1 VRIVVPYAAGGPTDA
16 SARLIAEAMRPH
28 LGQSVVIENKGGAGG
43 IPGTEEVVRSTA
55 DGYTLLLGGAGPLV
69 VSPAAKRLRYDVRKD
84 LAPLGQTWRSAQ
96 VLAVHPKLG
105 VKSLAELVA
114 YAKANPA
121 ALNAGSAGV
130 GTLPHLSIEMLNQAA
145 GIKIVHV
152 PFRGTGAALPNLLGG
167 QIELMFGDVAVLAP
181 NIETKNLIALAVT
194 SPERSP
200 RLPDLPTVAEAGF
213 PALVAESW
221 YGLLAPARVPPAVLG
236 QIEAALRQALA
247 DPAYRESA
255 KKHGSE
261 VAETSSALFGR
272 LIESE
277 TEKWAPVVR
286 SAGFDIQ

>member
-1 VRIVVPYAAGGPTDA
+1 
-16 SARLIAEAMRPH
+16 MRTH
-28 LGQSVVIENKGGAGG
+28 LGQSLVIENKGGAGG
-43 IPGTEEVVRSTA
+43 IPGTEEVVRAAA

-69 VSPAAKRLRYDVRKD
+69 VSPAVKRLRYDVRKD
-84 LAPLGQTWRSAQ
+84 LTPLGQTWRSSQ

-105 VKSLAELVA
+105 IKTMAELVA
-114 YAKANPA
+114 YAKANPEK
-121 ALNAGSAGV
+121 LNAGSAGV

-181 NIETKNLIALAVT
+181 NVESHNLIGLAVT
-194 SPERSP
+194 SPERSA

-221 YGLLAPARVPPAVLG
+221 YGLLAPARPPPAVLKRL
-236 QIEAALRQALA
+236 EDALRQALA
-247 DPAYRESA
+247 DPPYRESA
-255 KKHGSE
+255 KKHGSD
-261 VAETSSALFGR
+261 VADTSPDEFGR

-286 SAGFDIQ
+286 SAGFDIN